1 MGPYRL
7 WQPEEEGGARRRETL
22 RARQRTRSGTG
33 GSEIGGSIDIAQL
46 IRQRHPRAAQAGDAV
61 GKRVF
66 G

>member
-1 MGPYRL
+1 MCPHRL
-7 WQPEEEGGARRRETL
+7 WHPEEEGAARRRETL

-33 GSEIGGSIDIAQL
+33 GSEIGDGIDIAQP
-46 IRQRHPRAAQAGDAV
+46 IRQRDPRAAQAGDAV